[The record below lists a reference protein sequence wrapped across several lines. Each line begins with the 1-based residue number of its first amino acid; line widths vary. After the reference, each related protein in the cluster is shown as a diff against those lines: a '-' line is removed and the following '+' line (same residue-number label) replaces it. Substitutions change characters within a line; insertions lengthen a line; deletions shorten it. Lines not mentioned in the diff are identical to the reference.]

1 MPTSFTVDPQIL
13 DPQPVSKNGQ
23 ETITGSKTFTQT
35 IRMQSPEIDCTVDT
49 DTQVWNNGIR
59 FLDKN
64 GKTTGWVEH
73 SYGGMREGEHAD
85 EVVTALDARNRDDY
99 QASISIRV
107 PYSGTTG
114 ACALCPPPPNNAV
127 GSEIVT
133 ASWALA
139 KCVTTFTV
147 QTISG
152 RKYFT
157 AEPCRMSTTIDV
169 NTASESYTSNNG
181 WRFEDKNHNAIGYV
195 ENAMLAGGNIKT
207 GIHAINKDSYQ
218 KEISVVVPFAG
229 TSGAYGLAPTPP
241 IAANGEIIATTAWC
255 NTKHQ
260 VVSALP
266 ASPNANIF
274 YYIPE

>member
-13 DPQPVSKNGQ
+13 DPQPVTKNGQ

-35 IRMQSPEIDCTVDT
+35 IRRQSPVIDSTVDT
-49 DTQVWNNGIR
+49 DTQVWNNGIQ

-73 SYGGMREGEHAD
+73 SYGGTREEKHTN

-114 ACALCPPPPNNAV
+114 AYALCPPPPDNAV
-127 GSEIVT
+127 SSEIIT
-133 ASWALA
+133 ASWAL
-139 KCVTTFTV
+139 KRCVTTFTV
-147 QTISG
+147 QTITG
-152 RKYFT
+152 RKYFEF
-157 AEPCRMSTTIDV
+157 EPARKSTTIDV
-169 NTASESYTSNNG
+169 NTASTTYIPNNG
-181 WRFEDKNHNAIGYV
+181 WRFEDKNHNALGYV

-207 GIHAINKDSYQ
+207 GIHATNKDSYQ
-218 KEISVVVPFAG
+218 KEISVVVPFEG
-229 TSGAYGLAPTPP
+229 TSGAYGIAPTPT
-241 IAANGEIIATTAWC
+241 IDSNGEVIATTAWC